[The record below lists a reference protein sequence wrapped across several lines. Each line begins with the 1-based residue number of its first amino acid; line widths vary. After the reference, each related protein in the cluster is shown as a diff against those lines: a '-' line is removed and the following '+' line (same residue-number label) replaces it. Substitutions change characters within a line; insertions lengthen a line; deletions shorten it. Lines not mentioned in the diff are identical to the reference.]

1 MKYIASIS
9 LSLYNSLTINIE
21 ITIMQ
26 NRRLKLKQVRQEI
39 FKNLP
44 KYFMCSF
51 ETLGTGLRNIPMATE
66 FKPEIIWRFASNSID
81 VKFRKLIVNKTS
93 NQKQA
98 FHLLAK
104 HYPSGTITDIIEEHM
119 SNNKTSLDES
129 IQMIVDDILINIQNN
144 SI

>member
-1 MKYIASIS
+1 
-9 LSLYNSLTINIE
+9 
-21 ITIMQ
+21 MQ

-66 FKPEIIWRFASNSID
+66 FKPEIIWRFVSNSID

-98 FHLLAK
+98 FYLLGK
-104 HYPSGTITDIIEEHM
+104 HYPNSTITDIIEEHM
-119 SNNKTSLDES
+119 TNNQTSLNES
-129 IQMIVDDILINIQNN
+129 IQMIVNDILNKEDLLG
-144 SI
+144 